1 MLKKYRGYIIEK
13 YTSNLILLLESVDG
27 PIESTSNFLE
37 RMAILSKS
45 NGVVGVI
52 ATAICVLLE
61 DGIEFNSKD
70 IKQNFFDITDKED
83 KVTFLMQNKVP
94 KDWDSF
100 EDPDLPFNSKG
111 RSEIKIGRILK
122 YLIDLYNKEYNKNIE
137 IKDKDIEDF
146 VNAYKAS
153 NKDDDKEF
161 VLVKGKDIIKYYNI
175 ESYAMEVG
183 TLGNSC
189 MARED
194 GEFFKLYSKNPDTIQ
209 LLIYVDKSDKIHG
222 RALVWKMDVSPC
234 AAKYF
239 MDRVYTIKDSDV
251 LKFKAYAKENG
262 WMYKKNM
269 SSGIDESVKFVY
281 NDSDVFGEVVVKLKK
296 SADYGEYAP
305 YLDTLMFSDD
315 VPSYLT
321 NISFKDAMMLL
332 STDGE
337 IYPCWDCEGSMVGC
351 TNCEEG
357 YIECSVCDGS
367 GEIGNHDTS
376 ESTYDDCENCDAT
389 GLIKC
394 DECQGDYLCMDCSEG
409 HIILEKKGIP
419 TKYNK
424 LRDTYKKEKKSKKSK
439 KKK

>member
-1 MLKKYRGYIIEK
+1 MIRKYKNYVIEK
-13 YTSNLILLLESVDG
+13 YTNGLILLLESIDG

-45 NGVVGVI
+45 NGIVGVI

-122 YLIDLYNKEYNKNIE
+122 YLIDLYNTEEYNKKID
-137 IKDKDIEDF
+137 IKDKDIEEF

-153 NKDDDKEF
+153 TKDDNKKF
-161 VLVKGKDIIKYYNI
+161 ALVKGKDIIKYYDI
-175 ESYAMEVG
+175 KSYAMELG

-189 MARED
+189 MARE
-194 GEFFKLYSKNPDTIQ
+194 GAEFFKLYSKNPDTIQ
-209 LLIYVDKSDKIHG
+209 LLIYVDENDKIHG
-222 RALVWKMDVSPC
+222 RTLIWKMNASPC
-234 AAKYF
+234 SAEYF

-269 SSGIDESVKFVY
+269 SSGTSDSVKFVY
-281 NDSDVFGEVVVKLKK
+281 NDRDVFGEVVVKLKK
-296 SADYGEYAP
+296 IDYECVP
-305 YLDTLMFSDD
+305 YLDTVMFTDD
-315 VPSYLT
+315 DFSYLT
-321 NISFKDAMMLL
+321 NISFEYAQMLT
-332 STDGE
+332 SVDGE
-337 IYPCWDCEGSMVGC
+337 TNYCYDCDGSMKGC
-351 TNCEEG
+351 FDCEEG
-357 YIECSVCDGS
+357 YINCSECGGS

-376 ESTYDDCENCDAT
+376 DSTYDDCENCDAT

-394 DECQGDYLCMDCSEG
+394 DECQGDYLCMNCSEG

-424 LRDTYKKEKKSKKSK
+424 LRDTYKKEKKSKKK
-439 KKK
+439 KK